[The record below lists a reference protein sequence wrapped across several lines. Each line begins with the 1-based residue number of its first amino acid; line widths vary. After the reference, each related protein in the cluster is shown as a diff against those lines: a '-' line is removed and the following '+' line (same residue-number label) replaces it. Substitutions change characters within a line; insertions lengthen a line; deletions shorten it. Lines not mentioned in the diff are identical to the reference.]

1 MASTTDDV
9 HQKAIYQREGRKS
22 VMMIIAAL
30 FVSRRLIDFF
40 IIEFLSKKISVF
52 FFLLHSLHMYS
63 FLVVVS
69 VKFLAMIRS
78 TTSFIRNKN
87 RIARSSKTL
96 WILWHH
102 IDETHNY
109 HLVFDI
115 VALVHK
121 KEKEEKKKEKK
132 NNKCFSPIS
141 YVLVESLCVSE
152 LIWFSWIM
160 CAVCVRVRVH
170 LNSFCEFLLEL

>member
-40 IIEFLSKKISVF
+40 IIEFLSKKISVFF

-132 NNKCFSPIS
+132 ITNVFRPFRMFS
-141 YVLVESLCVSE
+141 LRACV
-152 LIWFSWIM
+152 F
-160 CAVCVRVRVH
+160 R
-170 LNSFCEFLLEL
+170 NSFGFRG